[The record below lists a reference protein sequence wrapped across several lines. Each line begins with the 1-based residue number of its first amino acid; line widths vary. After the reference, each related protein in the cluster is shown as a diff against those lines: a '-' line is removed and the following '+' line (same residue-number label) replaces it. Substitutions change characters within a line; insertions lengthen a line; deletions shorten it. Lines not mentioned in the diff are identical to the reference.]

1 MDSNILLNKG
11 NLILSII
18 ENGTARVIIFGLVFV
33 VVRWLFRD
41 VSSIQLFE
49 LLSDRYRKRLKKE
62 KESNAPVGV
71 YKELIDFELQ
81 RTSIKKI
88 IGISN
93 PHIQAEIIKII
104 KYSADFLDV
113 KYFNKFNIYL
123 SLKNSKV
130 FLDESKI
137 KKRSNEAR
145 LMMVFS
151 FSFLLGSFLSLKN
164 DPYFG
169 LTLFVT
175 WIVFFMLSIAVFP
188 PPKKLRQEAQSNI
201 DNYYAEQQA

>member
-1 MDSNILLNKG
+1 MDSTALLNKG
-11 NLILSII
+11 NFILSII
-18 ENGTARVIIFGLVFV
+18 ENGTTRVIVFSLAFF

-41 VSSIQLFE
+41 VSSIQLFG
-49 LLSDRYRKRLKKE
+49 LFSDRYRKRLKKE
-62 KESNAPVGV
+62 KESDVTVGA

-93 PHIQAEIIKII
+93 PHIQAEIMKII
-104 KYSADFLDV
+104 KYSADFLDI

-151 FSFLLGSFLSLKN
+151 FSFLFVSFLSLKN

-169 LTLFVT
+169 LALFVT
-175 WIVFFMLSIAVFP
+175 WIVFFMLSIAAFP

-201 DNYYAEQQA
+201 DSYYAEQQA